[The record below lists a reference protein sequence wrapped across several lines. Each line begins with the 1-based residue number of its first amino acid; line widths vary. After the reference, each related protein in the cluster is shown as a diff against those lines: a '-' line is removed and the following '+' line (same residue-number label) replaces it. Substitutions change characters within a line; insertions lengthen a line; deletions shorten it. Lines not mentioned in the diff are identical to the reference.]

1 MEHTIRTLITVP
13 KGKSTKVLLDA
24 SCTSGVSITGYR
36 ENAPYGEVHISLE
49 GKPSDL
55 RKIRENTREG
65 KVRGCLEGWDAVNFM
80 VAPSSALKQR
90 R

>member
-1 MEHTIRTLITVP
+1 MEHTIRTLIAIP

-24 SCTSGVSITGYR
+24 SSVEGVTITGYR

-49 GKPSDL
+49 GKPLDL
-55 RKIRENTREG
+55 RRIRESTREG
-65 KVRGCLEGWDAVNFM
+65 KVRGCLDDSDGVYFVFNCAN
-80 VAPSSALKQR
+80 ALKQR